1 MKRHKLKT
9 EIQRPDLT
17 GHHLFN
23 YENKALPLSATSN
36 HPRVDLI
43 FPDSRTLH
51 AQNGVL

>member
-1 MKRHKLKT
+1 MKIHKLKT

-17 GHHLFN
+17 GQYLFN
-23 YENKALPLSATSN
+23 YENKALSLSATSN
-36 HPRVDLI
+36 HPMVVLI